1 MDLLSNWFQPTLL
14 NFETLI
20 CIITTF
26 SLMSEVGGDIQSRV
40 PVN

>member
-1 MDLLSNWFQPTLL
+1 M

-20 CIITTF
+20 CTITTF
-26 SLMSEVGGDIQSRV
+26 SLMFEVGGDIQSCI